1 MTNITMPPVVLTA
14 AFAGIGFVVGACLQ
28 RAGLASSR
36 TLSGL
41 FRFKDA
47 TAAKV
52 LLSALATALIALSI
66 LGGLGFLPPSD
77 IVLYPTLL
85 GGVALAGI
93 LAGAGF
99 ALGGWTPSTAAAG
112 LGSGR
117 MDALLYLAG
126 AFGGVWLY
134 DFIAPYLGGLLTYRD
149 LGTNFLYNHVDLDWR
164 LLGFAIVVSA
174 VACFWLAELFSP
186 KERRYMKGRF
196 LTGYSIL
203 LVALGALLLAFPSVP
218 APFNGGR
225 ATFALDNATSRNMT
239 TATAASADQADFI
252 PVLVAPA
259 QAADR
264 LMAGGSGLLAI
275 DLRPDKQYADFHIK
289 GAQNVPLEQ
298 LLSTLANTPGVTY
311 LLYAADTDTAQRAA
325 KVLHGQGITNTAILD
340 GGLAA
345 FYESCLTPI
354 SLRSQPPS
362 PEIALRVPAWRE
374 YFLGDAPARPANLP
388 AQLALRQTG
397 MPSPAPA
404 VASGPSTP
412 ALPGFLQPQW
422 LAKNL
427 DKTTVIDLRDLNDY
441 MQAHIPGAFSLDVMN
456 LQTTVN
462 GIPGQLLPVA
472 DLARRF
478 GQMGMTANSS
488 VAVIAERLPDA
499 ARLASALESTGN
511 ANYGILSGGF
521 PAWLAHGY
529 SAGNT
534 LPVAK
539 STDYQPG
546 QALPGLF
553 VDKAWMMNNQDDS
566 NSTTVLIDTRSTA
579 RFNGTDANGPRFGP
593 RDGHIPGAVNRSA
606 QDDLTDQGKFKPLDE
621 LRAVYQRIIPASDTP
636 VVVYCL
642 TGRLASQTWFLL
654 NHLLGYTNVRI
665 YDGGWA
671 EWSSD
676 MELPIEM

>member
-388 AQLALRQTG
+388 AQPALRQTG

-441 MQAHIPGAFSLDVMN
+441 MQAHIPGAFSLDVHEPPDHGQRHSRPAPPRGGPCPPLRTN
-456 LQTTVN
+456 GHDRQLQRGCHRRT
-462 GIPGQLLPVA
+462 P
-472 DLARRF
+472 ARR
-478 GQMGMTANSS
+478 
-488 VAVIAERLPDA
+488 R
-499 ARLASALESTGN
+499 ASGLGLESTGN

-521 PAWLAHGY
+521 RPGLPMATARAIPCPLPRARTT
-529 SAGNT
+529 SPDKPFRT
-534 LPVAK
+534 LCRQGL
-539 STDYQPG
+539 DDEQPG
-546 QALPGLF
+546 
-553 VDKAWMMNNQDDS
+553 
-566 NSTTVLIDTRSTA
+566 
-579 RFNGTDANGPRFGP
+579 RFQQHHRAHRHPVHGPVQRHGCK
-593 RDGHIPGAVNRSA
+593 RSA
-606 QDDLTDQGKFKPLDE
+606 VRPAGRTHPRSRQPFGSRRPDGPGKFKPLDE

-654 NHLLGYTNVRI
+654 NHLLVTPMSGSTTAA
-665 YDGGWA
+665 GGMVLRHGTA
-671 EWSSD
+671 
-676 MELPIEM
+676 IEM